1 MSGRRRDPF
10 QWSHRKTSD
19 GLEDKV
25 MRKGTTAVLAVI
37 FLLTAAITLGSWT
50 AAGAATN
57 LTYSIFFPPTHAQA
71 KAAEAWAKEIEK
83 RSAGKVKISLF
94 PGGTLTPADQCYDGV
109 VKGIS
114 DIGMSAFAYTRG
126 RFPQMEALDL
136 PLGYPNGRVATRVA
150 NSFYLSMKPKALD
163 NVKVLY
169 LHAHGPGLLHTKKP
183 VRTLEDLKGMKI
195 RSTGFS
201 AKVVSA
207 LGAVPVAMPQGET
220 YEALSKGIAD
230 GTIGPIEVLKG
241 WKQGE
246 VIKSTTDCFDVGYT
260 TAFFVVMNLKKW
272 NALPPDVRKVFDDV
286 SSEWIDVHG
295 KAWDEADRE
304 GRAFT
309 KSLGNQI
316 ITLSA
321 QESARWKK
329 AVRPTID
336 EFVKDAEKKGV
347 PGGKSVKEAEALIA
361 KYRKQYK

>member
-1 MSGRRRDPF
+1 
-10 QWSHRKTSD
+10 
-19 GLEDKV
+19 
-25 MRKGTTAVLAVI
+25 
-37 FLLTAAITLGSWT
+37 
-50 AAGAATN
+50 
-57 LTYSIFFPPTHAQA
+57 
-71 KAAEAWAKEIEK
+71 
-83 RSAGKVKISLF
+83 
-94 PGGTLTPADQCYDGV
+94 
-109 VKGIS
+109 
-114 DIGMSAFAYTRG
+114 MSAFAYTRG

-136 PLGYPNGRVATRVA
+136 PLGYPNGLVATRVA
-150 NSFYLSMKPKALD
+150 NDFYRAMKPKALE

-220 YEALSKGIAD
+220 YEALSKGTAD

-246 VIKSTTDCFDVGYT
+246 VIKSTTDCYDVGYT

-272 NALPPDVRKVFDDV
+272 NALSPEVRKVFEDV
-286 SSEWIDVHG
+286 SREWVDVHG
-295 KAWDEADRE
+295 RAWDEADRE

-316 ITLSA
+316 IPLSA
-321 QESARWKK
+321 QESTRWKK
-329 AVRPTID
+329 AVRPTI
-336 EFVKDAEKKGV
+336 EEYIREAEKKGV
-347 PGGKSVKEAEALIA
+347 PGRKSVKEAEGLIA
-361 KYRKQYK
+361 KHRKQAK

>member
-1 MSGRRRDPF
+1 MRR
-10 QWSHRKTSD
+10 
-19 GLEDKV
+19 
-25 MRKGTTAVLAVI
+25 GTTAVLSLI
-37 FLLTAAITLGSWT
+37 LLLTAAITLGSWT
-50 AAGAATN
+50 TAGAATN
-57 LTYSIFFPPTHAQA
+57 LTYSIFFPPTHAQT
-71 KAAEAWAKEIEK
+71 KAAESWVKEIEK
-83 RSAGKVKISLF
+83 RSDGKVKISIF

-114 DIGMSAFAYTRG
+114 DIGMSYFALSRG

-150 NSFYLSMKPKALD
+150 NDFYRVMQPKALE

-183 VRTLEDLKGMKI
+183 VNTLEDLKGMKI

-201 AKVVSA
+201 AKIASA

-220 YEALSKGIAD
+220 YEALSKGIVD

-241 WKQGE
+241 WKQAE
-246 VIKSTTDCFDVGYT
+246 VVKSTTDCFDVGYT

-272 NALPPDVRKVFDDV
+272 HALPPDVRKVFDDV
-286 SSEWIDVHG
+286 SREWIDVHG
-295 KAWDEADRE
+295 KAWDEADKE

-309 KSLGNQI
+309 LSLGNQI
-316 ITLSA
+316 ITLPA

-336 EFVKDAEKKGV
+336 EYIKESEQKGV
-347 PGGKSVKEAEALIA
+347 PGRKSVTQAETLIT

>member
-1 MSGRRRDPF
+1 MKR
-10 QWSHRKTSD
+10 T
-19 GLEDKV
+19 
-25 MRKGTTAVLAVI
+25 MRGHLSWI
-37 FLLTAAITLGSWT
+37 LLLVAAITLGSWT

-57 LTYSIFFPPTHAQA
+57 LTYSIFFPPTHAQT
-71 KAAEAWAKEIEK
+71 KAAESWAKEIEK
-83 RSAGKVKISLF
+83 RSAGNVKISLF

-114 DIGMSAFAYTRG
+114 DICMSAFAYTRG
-126 RFPQMEALDL
+126 RFPAMEALDL

-150 NSFYLSMKPKALD
+150 NEFYLSMKPKALE

-183 VRTLEDLKGMKI
+183 VKTLDELKGMKV

-201 AKVVSA
+201 SKIVEA

-220 YEALSKGIAD
+220 YEALSKGIVD

-241 WKQGE
+241 WKQAE
-246 VIKSTTDCFDVGYT
+246 VIKSTTDCSDVGYT

-272 NALPPDVRKVFDDV
+272 NALPPDVRKVFEDT
-286 SSEWIDVHG
+286 SREWVDVHG
-295 KAWDEADRE
+295 KAWDEADKE

-309 KSLGNQI
+309 LSLGNQI
-316 ITLSA
+316 IPLSA

-329 AVRPTID
+329 AVRPTI
-336 EFVKDAEKKGV
+336 EEYIKNAEQKGV
-347 PGGKSVKEAEALIA
+347 SGRKSVTQAETLIM

>member
-1 MSGRRRDPF
+1 M
-10 QWSHRKTSD
+10 RKTST
-19 GLEDKV
+19 GK
-25 MRKGTTAVLAVI
+25 MTTI
-37 FLLTAAITLGSWT
+37 LLVAASFALGSWT
-50 AAGAATN
+50 SAEAATS

-71 KAAEAWAKEIEK
+71 KAADAWAKEVEK
-83 RSAGKVKISLF
+83 RSAGKVKISVF

-136 PLGYPNGRVATRVA
+136 PLGYTNGRVATRVA
-150 NSFYLSMKPKALD
+150 NDFYLAMKPKALD

-183 VRTLEDLKGMKI
+183 VKTLEDLKGMKI

-207 LGAVPVAMPQGET
+207 LGGVPVAMPQGET

-272 NALPPDVRKVFDDV
+272 NSLPPDARKVFEDV
-286 SSEWIDVHG
+286 SREWIDVHG
-295 KAWDEADRE
+295 NAWDEADKE

-309 KSLGNQI
+309 KGLGNQI
-316 ITLSA
+316 IPLSA

-329 AVRPTID
+329 AVRPTI
-336 EFVKDAEKKGV
+336 EEYVKDAEKKGAQ
-347 PGGKSVKEAEALIA
+347 GRKSVKEAEALIA
-361 KYRKQYK
+361 KHRKQVK